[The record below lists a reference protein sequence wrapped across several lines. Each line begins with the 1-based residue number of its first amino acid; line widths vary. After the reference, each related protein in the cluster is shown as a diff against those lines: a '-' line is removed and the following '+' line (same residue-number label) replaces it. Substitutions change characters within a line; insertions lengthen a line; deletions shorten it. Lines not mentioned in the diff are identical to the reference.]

1 MYAIYHE
8 AMRSKNKRLTL
19 AKVRKT
25 CATESIY
32 TAKEAVRAGLADRVT
47 RHATGGRTR
56 TAKAR

>member
-8 AMRSKNKRLTL
+8 VMRSKNKRLTL

-32 TAKEAVRAGLADRVT
+32 TAKEAVRAGRRIAWFRRAV
-47 RHATGGRTR
+47 GG
-56 TAKAR
+56 